1 MNRNRV
7 LLKTSKR
14 LAAGTLFAAVVA
26 FAPSAFAS
34 TAANTTI
41 ISQRPSA
48 TTTRAALP
56 GRRRDRDVTVTL
68 FTRQ

>member
-1 MNRNRV
+1 
-7 LLKTSKR
+7 
-14 LAAGTLFAAVVA
+14 LFAAVVA